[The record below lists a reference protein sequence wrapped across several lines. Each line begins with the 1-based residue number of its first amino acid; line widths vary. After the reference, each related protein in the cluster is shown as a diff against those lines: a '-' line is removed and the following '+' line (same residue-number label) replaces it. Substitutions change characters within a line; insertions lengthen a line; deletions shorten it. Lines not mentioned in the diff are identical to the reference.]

1 MKQGVILLIC
11 TVLLVSGCAWVELTP
26 GGEKVR
32 ILSES
37 EVASCK
43 KLGNTSVNVADKVA
57 GMQRQPHIIADNL
70 QTLARNAA
78 AEMHGDTIVPDS
90 PVEEGRQKFNVYR
103 CIGP

>member
-1 MKQGVILLIC
+1 MKQAVILL
-11 TVLLVSGCAWVELTP
+11 VGAVFLLSGCAWVELTP

-37 EVASCK
+37 EVGSCK

-78 AEMHGDTIVPDS
+78 AEMHGDTIVAAS
-90 PVEEGRQKFNVYR
+90 KVEEGTQKFNVYR